1 MAGVVLFI
9 CLSGLTFSPN
19 IKSDNAENALLEVET
34 RTSSA
39 EAGVQKNQSGL
50 EGAVKTVGGR
60 GEERLLC
67 VYYCV

>member
-50 EGAVKTVGGR
+50 
-60 GEERLLC
+60 
-67 VYYCV
+67 